1 VRLYKQ
7 THVKLELQSSPW
19 NFLNWN

>member
-1 VRLYKQ
+1 MRLYKQ